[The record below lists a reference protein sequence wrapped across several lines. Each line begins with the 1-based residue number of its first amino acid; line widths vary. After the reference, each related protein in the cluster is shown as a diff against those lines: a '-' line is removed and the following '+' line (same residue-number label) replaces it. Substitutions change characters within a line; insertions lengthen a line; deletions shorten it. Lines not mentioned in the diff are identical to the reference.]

1 MRMNPA
7 VGKKNKIYSP
17 SQGRNAR
24 KDSGHQEVDLVPIM
38 NLFVTLIP
46 MLLSMVVLVSI
57 AYISLDLTDPN
68 ASGAGG
74 SSKDKKEEK
83 AKEPKIKKLELV
95 INVDEQGEVFV
106 FNKNGE
112 LDTKQDPILASN
124 FNELSKALERYR
136 SDMLE
141 DKYGNTS
148 LSEDDDKSLSI
159 IIVPK
164 DYVKFG
170 VFVKTMDLCK
180 KMKFSDIMIGEI

>member
-1 MRMNPA
+1 MRINPA
-7 VGKKNKIYSP
+7 VGKKNKTYSP
-17 SQGRNAR
+17 SQGRNAQ
-24 KDSGHQEVDLVPIM
+24 KNTGHQEVDLVPIM

-57 AYISLDLTDPN
+57 AYISVDLTNPN
-68 ASGAGG
+68 ATG
-74 SSKDKKEEK
+74 SSESSAGKNVDKKVPE
-83 AKEPKIKKLELV
+83 IKKLELV
-95 INVDEQGEVFV
+95 INVDDQGEIFI

-112 LDTKQDPILASN
+112 PDADQPKILVAN
-124 FNELSKALERYR
+124 FRELSDALVRYR
-136 SDMLE
+136 NIMLE
-141 DKYGNTS
+141 DKYGDSS
-148 LSEDDDKSLSI
+148 LSKDDDKSLSI